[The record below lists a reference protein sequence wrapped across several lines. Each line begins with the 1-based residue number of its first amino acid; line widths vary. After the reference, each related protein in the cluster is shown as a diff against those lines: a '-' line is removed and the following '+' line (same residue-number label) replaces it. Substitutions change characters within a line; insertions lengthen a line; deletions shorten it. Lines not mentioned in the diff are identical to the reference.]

1 MGLAKFR
8 TMAAEQEIR
17 RRPLH
22 EEEDEKKDE
31 EDWGV
36 DDEGWTPKEEPEEMK
51 QKHLARRTV
60 NEIVLSFFCHL
71 LIMSFY
77 IHAHV
82 YDATIYK
89 RNAGKGFKGS
99 EMYGGRW
106 KFLTYINFVSN
117 LSCTYMYTLAVTLAC
132 ETSCYP
138 GRGGQRI

>member
-1 MGLAKFR
+1 
-8 TMAAEQEIR
+8 MAAEQEIR

-36 DDEGWTPKEEPEEMK
+36 DDEGWTPEEEPEEMK

-71 LIMSFY
+71 LIMCFY

-89 RNAGKGFKGS
+89 RNAGKGFEGS
-99 EMYGGRW
+99 ETYGGRW
-106 KFLTYINFVSN
+106 KFLTCINFVSN